1 MPFDF
6 AEVCF
11 GRVDPDL
18 ARVAAVEP
26 HLLAAESPAPADFP
40 LSNIV
45 WTPSLVKNNILPTCT
60 MAGLLNAARIWA
72 LRHGFDLVS
81 NDDDLLA
88 DFARIAGCADTIA
101 AIAATDGLMML
112 DVMDYAAAGKFNVGE
127 QAALIPRVKRIDFTN
142 MGAVRDAI
150 VNTGSACIGVTLRQA
165 DVQPGVAKWLGGLK
179 NAGSAAGGHCV
190 TLYKYSVN
198 GLFGAA
204 TWGDT
209 IEVDEAWLDSRTNE
223 AYSLEWTFSV

>member
-6 AEVCF
+6 TEVCF
-11 GRVDPDL
+11 GRLDHDP
-18 ARVAAVEP
+18 ARAAAVEP

-40 LSNIV
+40 LSDII

-60 MAGLLNAARIWA
+60 MAGMLNAARIWA

-81 NDDDLLA
+81 DDDSLLA

-101 AIAATDGLMML
+101 AIAATDGLMLL
-112 DVMDYAAAGKFNVGE
+112 DVMYYAAAGKFDVGE
-127 QAALIPRVKRIDFTN
+127 QATLIPRVKRIDFTN
-142 MGAVRDAI
+142 MDAIRDAI
-150 VNTGSACIGVTLRQA
+150 VNTGSACIGVTLLQA
-165 DVQPGVAKWLGGLK
+165 DVQPGAKWLGKPK
-179 NAGSAAGGHCV
+179 NAGPAAGGHCI
-190 TLYKYSVN
+190 TLYKYSAN

-209 IEVDEAWLDSRTNE
+209 IEVDEAWVDSRTNE
-223 AYSLEWTFSV
+223 AYSLDWTFPV

>member
-6 AEVCF
+6 VEYCL
-11 GRVDPDL
+11 GRLDHDP
-18 ARVAAVEP
+18 ARAAAVEP
-26 HLLAAESPAPADFP
+26 HVLAAEAPAPDEFL
-40 LSNIV
+40 LSDIA

-81 NDDDLLA
+81 VDDNLLA
-88 DFARIAGCADTIA
+88 DYARIAGCADTIA

-112 DVMDYAAAGKFNVGE
+112 DVMDYAAAGKFDVGE
-127 QAALIPRVKRIDFTN
+127 QAALIPRVKRIDFTS
-142 MGAVRDAI
+142 MAAVRDAI
-150 VNTGSACIGVTLRQA
+150 VKTGSACIGVTLRAA
-165 DVQPGVAKWLGGLK
+165 DVQPGAKWLGDLTNTGPV
-179 NAGSAAGGHCV
+179 AGGHCI
-190 TLYKYSVN
+190 TLYKYSAN

-209 IEVDEAWLDSRTNE
+209 IEVDEAWLASRTEE
-223 AYSLEWTFSV
+223 AYSLAWTFPV